1 MTKYK
6 LTEEVVKEAAN
17 FMAKAAQLTLQ
28 AKHTRTAIR
37 AKWKKVGQSWEPD
50 GPPMK
55 QKFRANYVSSGNLVR
70 SIKPIADGLEFGIEF
85 DSYGQRH
92 NRRKA
97 AIRKKQRRKG
107 HTTKRIKRVD
117 EDEKTSPK
125 KPIKRAVYKK
135 HRIQS
140 QGNELHD

>member
-85 DSYGQRH
+85 DSYGQRIIDG
-92 NRRKA
+92 RQPFGKE
-97 AIRKKQRRKG
+97 QRRKG
-107 HTTKRIKRVD
+107 NTTPSALNEWMKMKRLRPKDPSNGQFIK
-117 EDEKTSPK
+117 KYGSK
-125 KPIKRAVYKK
+125 
-135 HRIQS
+135 
-140 QGNELHD
+140 